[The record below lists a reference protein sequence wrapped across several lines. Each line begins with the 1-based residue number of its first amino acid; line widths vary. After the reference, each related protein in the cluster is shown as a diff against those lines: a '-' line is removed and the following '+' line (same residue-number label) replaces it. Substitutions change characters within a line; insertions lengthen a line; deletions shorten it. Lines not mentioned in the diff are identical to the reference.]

1 MLHLGHELLNTSRSA
16 GVRLAQSCNDLL
28 LDELCLLR
36 RVLSALRQT
45 DEVQTDPCE
54 LFGRRGRAAA
64 MAAMLAVVVPG
75 TVLVVEVVLAELVA
89 NGCVVRSLFEECFCL
104 AEFLRVSPHVMSNQ
118 ALGNAELVLKLLSLL
133 FEL

>member
-1 MLHLGHELLNTSRSA
+1 MLHLGHQLLNTSRSA

-36 RVLSALRQT
+36 RLLSALRQT

-54 LFGRRGRAAA
+54 LFGRRGRAA
-64 MAAMLAVVVPG
+64 MAPMLAAVVLG

-89 NGCVVRSLFEECFCL
+89 NGRVVRSLFEECFCL
-104 AEFLRVSPHVMSNQ
+104 PEFLRVYLHVMSNQ
-118 ALGNAELVLKLLSLL
+118 TLGNAELVLNLLSLL